1 MYVFDASSILNL
13 TKRGLAK
20 IFMNGL
26 TLNLAYYESLNAI
39 WKEFVQ
45 LKRIDEETA
54 LEYVRVLD
62 MVFEALEKEDIEGYE
77 MDVFKLA
84 SKEKL
89 TVYDASYLFLAIRRR
104 SILVTDDGELQ
115 DKASKYVKVMS
126 SARMAGNSGEDPA

>member
-20 IFMNGL
+20 IFMNGS
-26 TLNLAYYESLNAI
+26 TLNLAYYESLNAV
-39 WKEFVQ
+39 WKEFAL

-77 MDVFKLA
+77 MDIFRLA
-84 SKEKL
+84 SNEGL

-104 SILVTDDGELQ
+104 STLVTDDDELQ

-126 SARMAGNSGEDPA
+126 SAQIAENSG

>member
-1 MYVFDASSILNL
+1 MYLYVFDASSILNL

-20 IFMNGL
+20 IFMNGS
-26 TLNLAYYESLNAI
+26 TLNLAYYESLNAV
-39 WKEFVQ
+39 WKEFAL

-77 MDVFKLA
+77 MDIFRLA
-84 SKEKL
+84 SNEGL

-104 SILVTDDGELQ
+104 STLVTDDDELQ

-126 SARMAGNSGEDPA
+126 SAQIAENSG